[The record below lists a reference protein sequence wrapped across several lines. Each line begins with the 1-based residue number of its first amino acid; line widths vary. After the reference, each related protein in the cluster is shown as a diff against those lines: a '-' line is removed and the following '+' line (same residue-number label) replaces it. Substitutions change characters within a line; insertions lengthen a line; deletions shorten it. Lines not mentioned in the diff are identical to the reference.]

1 MLMGSTGL
9 MRESILRV
17 YTLFSRMKFISQGS
31 LLLFLSFGVCLLML
45 TCGCT
50 GESGDATT
58 PSTVVA
64 EETPVAVNP
73 SVPMTLAAVPATPP
87 GWKADGIISPGEYA
101 SSVSSDDGLFTLHW
115 QTTDELVVF
124 GIEGQAQGWL
134 SLGMN
139 PTERMKDADIIL
151 GARKEPAMVLYD
163 MYSTGVY
170 GPHPP
175 DNTLGG
181 TDNLLERAGMYQDGV
196 ITLECSRLLVTGDS
210 YDTVLIPGEEVSILW
225 ASATSPDY
233 KDKHDRK
240 ATSTIIL

>member
-1 MLMGSTGL
+1 MC
-9 MRESILRV
+9 RESILGV
-17 YTLFSRMKFISQGS
+17 CDLFSPMRSHTQGFGFLV
-31 LLLFLSFGVCLLML
+31 LLGLTCLFMV

-50 GESGDATT
+50 GESNDTATQQA
-58 PSTVVA
+58 VVT
-64 EETPVAVNP
+64 EGTSAVLNP
-73 SVPMTLAAVPATPP
+73 SVPVTSAPVAPTPP
-87 GWKADGIISPGEYA
+87 GWKADGIISPGEYV

-124 GIEGQAQGWL
+124 GIEGQARGWL

-139 PTERMKDADIIL
+139 PTKIMKDADIIL
-151 GARKEPAMVLYD
+151 GAREQPALVLYD

-181 TDNLLERAGMYQDGV
+181 TDNLLERAGTYQDGV

-210 YDTVLIPGEEVSILW
+210 YDTVLVPGEEVTILW

-240 ATSTIIL
+240 ATATIIL